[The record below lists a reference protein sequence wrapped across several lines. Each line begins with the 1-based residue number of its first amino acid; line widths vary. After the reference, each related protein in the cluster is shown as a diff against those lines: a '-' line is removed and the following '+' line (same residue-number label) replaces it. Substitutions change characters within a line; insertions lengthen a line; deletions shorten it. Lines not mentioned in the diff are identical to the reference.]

1 MRGGTQ
7 VLKYIVKRILIA
19 ILTLWVI
26 ATVLFGLLQLMP
38 GGICDRAKLPAEV
51 CDNVEAQYGLMDPLP
66 QQYARYIGNLLQGD
80 LGTSLKVQPS
90 APISE
95 IISSKIVVSM
105 SVGLPAIILGVS
117 VGLFAGIGSALKR
130 GQWLDN
136 GITVLTVLG
145 IAVPSYVFA
154 TILQYVFAFKLG
166 LVPIIYSASNMLS
179 MVLPVFA
186 LSLYAISAVTRYMRT
201 ELVEV
206 LGSDYI
212 LLAQAKGLK
221 HNTVIWKHAIRNA
234 LIPVITVVGPLSMS
248 ILTGS
253 LVIERI
259 FGIPGLGNVLVNA
272 INSSDNTLTL
282 SLALFYAALNIAI
295 ILVIDVL
302 YGIIDPRIRLGG
314 GK

>member
-1 MRGGTQ
+1 M
-7 VLKYIVKRILIA
+7 LKYIVKRILIA

>member
-7 VLKYIVKRILIA
+7 VLKYIIKRILIA

-38 GGICDRAKLPAEV
+38 GGICDRSKLPAEV
-51 CDNVEAQYGLMDPLP
+51 CDNVEAQYGLKDPLP
-66 QQYARYIGNLLQGD
+66 QQYARYLGNLLQGD

-90 APISE
+90 APITE

-105 SVGLPAIILGVS
+105 SIGLPAIIFGVT

-130 GQWLDN
+130 GKLLDN
-136 GITVLTVLG
+136 GITILTVLG
-145 IAVPSYVFA
+145 ISVPSYVFA
-154 TILQYVFAFKLG
+154 TLLQYFFAFKFG
-166 LVPIIYSASNMLS
+166 LVPIIYSSTNMLS
-179 MVLPVFA
+179 LVLPIFA
-186 LSLYAISAVTRYMRT
+186 LSMYAISTVTRYMRT

-302 YGIIDPRIRLGG
+302 YGVIDPRIRLGG

>member
-7 VLKYIVKRILIA
+7 VLKYIIKRILIA

-66 QQYARYIGNLLQGD
+66 QQYARYLGNLLQGD

-90 APISE
+90 APITE

-105 SVGLPAIILGVS
+105 TVGLPAIVFGVTI
-117 VGLFAGIGSALKR
+117 GLFAGIGSALKR
-130 GQWLDN
+130 GKFLDN
-136 GITVLTVLG
+136 AITVMTVLG

-166 LVPIIYSASNMLS
+166 IVPIIYSSTNFLS
-179 MVLPVFA
+179 LILPIFA
-186 LSLYAISAVTRYMRT
+186 LSMYAISAVTRYMRT

-221 HNTVIWKHAIRNA
+221 HRTVIWKHAIRNA